1 VFLLNEMMTFF
12 CINSQQ
18 DTISVK
24 NVIAQDSLNL
34 NIDSVQDKTSQ
45 QFIDSLPK
53 RQLRIIRSPDII
65 NSDTTSVC
73 TPNIISPVT
82 FYDPDN
88 LVNRIN
94 QNNVNHFPYSF
105 IEINKRIQSQTK
117 TTLLKSLKPGQDM
130 PFQPLHDD
138 WIIAVILIS
147 AFMFS
152 LVRNTYKN
160 LMPDI
165 TSYFL
170 FRGIND
176 SASRNMGELFH
187 WQSTILNFSSFLIIS
202 LFVYKAATF
211 YLTIP
216 AAVPGILSWIIS
228 LGIIISS
235 FTLRHIVCIVTGNS
249 SGQIEIFREYLVSI
263 YTFYRLIAISFFI
276 IVILMTYTSFL
287 PSRFFLT
294 TGIIVLGIFY
304 SFRIIRLLV
313 IFINRNISIFYLIL
327 YLCALEILP
336 VLIAVKYFTGLV

>member
-1 VFLLNEMMTFF
+1 MVTFF
-12 CINSQQ
+12 FIKSQQ
-18 DTISVK
+18 DTIRVKSV
-24 NVIAQDSLNL
+24 IDQDSISL
-34 NIDSVQDKTSQ
+34 NIDSVKDKTSQ
-45 QFIDSLPK
+45 QVIDSIPK
-53 RQLRIIRSPDII
+53 RQIKIIRPPDII

-73 TPNIISPVT
+73 NVNIISPVT
-82 FYDPDN
+82 FYDQDN
-88 LVNRIN
+88 LVTRIN
-94 QNNVNHFPYSF
+94 QKNVERFPYSF
-105 IEINKRIQSQTK
+105 IEINKRIQSEAK
-117 TTLLKSLKPGQDM
+117 TTLLKKLRPGQEM

-160 LMPDI
+160 FMPDV

-176 SASRNMGELFH
+176 SASRNIGVLFH

-202 LFVYKAATF
+202 LFGYIAVNF
-211 YLTIP
+211 YLMIP
-216 AAVPGILSWIIS
+216 PAIPGILSWII
-228 LGIIISS
+228 LMGIVISS
-235 FTLRHIVCIVTGNS
+235 FTIRHIVCIVTGNS

-263 YTFYRLIAISFFI
+263 YTFYRLIAISFLI
-276 IVILMTYTSFL
+276 IIILMTYTSFF
-287 PSRFFLT
+287 SSQFFLT
-294 TGIIVLGIFY
+294 TGIIVFGIMY

-336 VLIAVKYFTGLV
+336 VLIAVKFFTGLV

>member
-1 VFLLNEMMTFF
+1 MMTFF
-12 CINSQQ
+12 CIKSQQ
-18 DTISVK
+18 DTIRVK
-24 NVIAQDSLNL
+24 NVIDQDSVRL
-34 NIDSVQDKTSQ
+34 NIDSVQYKTSNQ
-45 QFIDSLPK
+45 VIDSLPK
-53 RQLRIIRSPDII
+53 RKIKIIRPPDII

-73 TPNIISPVT
+73 TVNIISPVT

-88 LVNRIN
+88 LVTRIN
-94 QNNVNHFPYSF
+94 QKKVDSFPYSF
-105 IEINKRIQSQTK
+105 IKINKRIQSEAK
-117 TTLLKSLKPGQDM
+117 TTLLKNLRPGKEM

-147 AFMFS
+147 AFLFS

-160 LMPDI
+160 LMPEL

-176 SASRNMGELFH
+176 SSSRNMGELFH

-202 LFVYKAATF
+202 LFGYIAAYF
-211 YLTIP
+211 YSMIP
-216 AAVPGILSWIIS
+216 SDIPGIIYWIIS

-235 FTLRHIVCIVTGNS
+235 FTLRHIVCIVTGSS

-276 IVILMTYTSFL
+276 IIILMTYTSFFS
-287 PSRFFLT
+287 SRFFLT
-294 TGIIVLGIFY
+294 TGIIVMGIMY

-336 VLIAVKYFTGLV
+336 VLIAIKYFTGLV